1 MIVDY
6 YKILK
11 IENETGSASF
21 ASFQSLDN
29 IEQYVMRI
37 LEKCAIAPVERKYKF
52 STVLTTTKPR
62 IESLI
67 QNDNIDQVSQN
78 MGNHLATV
86 EKNSND
92 THAQLKG
99 KIPIGILLIALA
111 NMETEEH
118 DHKLILIKCDYDEF
132 IAEGTGVQSTGL
144 SIKNQIFKTC
154 IYNFRKEADGYTW
167 GEITVSDSTKR
178 SASYWHSTFLELEE
192 CISDKQNTI
201 NAYSQIKKNIL
212 IPIKKDH
219 KPDFFALYNAT
230 IRYMRSVGTFDL
242 DYYKNEIIGSYIPFD
257 GSLDIN
263 DLKNKVEKLRRSGKF
278 DATFNKVP
286 ASITDKVKEVIK
298 LTDEL
303 DLNIRHNFVGMEN
316 VILKAELD
324 DGRKGI
330 TIVSSDG
337 YDFAKGL
344 ERQ

>member
-1 MIVDY
+1 MLRSY
-6 YKILK
+6 
-11 IENETGSASF
+11 ASF
-21 ASFQSLDN
+21 LPLRSAKLKQVWLCAHSFVSS
-29 IEQYVMRI
+29 R
-37 LEKCAIAPVERKYKF
+37 F
-52 STVLTTTKPR
+52 SSNHFSAKSPK
-62 IESLI
+62 S
-67 QNDNIDQVSQN
+67 QV
-78 MGNHLATV
+78 
-86 EKNSND
+86 
-92 THAQLKG
+92 
-99 KIPIGILLIALA
+99 
-111 NMETEEH
+111 
-118 DHKLILIKCDYDEF
+118 CYDEF
-132 IAEGTGVQSTGL
+132 VFLNWVE
-144 SIKNQIFKTC
+144 C

-263 DLKNKVEKLRRSGKF
+263 DLKNKVEKLQRSGKF

-303 DLNIRHNFVGMEN
+303 DLNIRHNFAGMEN